1 MSLKK
6 YHRGVLEDLLYASE
20 WWLMDTLHG
29 LIDLKNT
36 FAGKFLATLVSFAL
50 VFSIFNISAFAEGD
64 EQVPATDDTAV
75 EQPATPSGEAGSPD
89 NPESNAGDPGQ
100 GDTGVQPT
108 DPSSGSSE
116 GAEDASGQQSGGQ
129 SSDDVG
135 DPLVVQASEAVVS
148 FVFQNSYAKVADQTV
163 TYPQESLKV
172 ALHKEMKFVPAAD
185 TGYELTAV
193 TAKNASSGEEVA
205 LGKEDGVYTV
215 PADAVDSNLVIE
227 VKSEKEAVP
236 EGDTSLKDEN
246 PAAMLLGSAAA
257 TSNTVKVAVDGTI
270 TLNGSN
276 PGAAAHEWSMQGKE
290 DNPWDLFNSSVQ
302 NIVQVNGGTVYA
314 ITSLSLTGKNSG
326 TITIV
331 HRWGTSKY
339 GSIAVEQGR
348 EAFTVEV
355 GTGGSEVEPE
365 GLVSLS
371 PSVLSLEQFATATLK
386 PVFEPESSY
395 AQLAWSSSDSS
406 VASVNA
412 RGGVTAVNVG
422 QATITAALPGTDFTA
437 SAQVTVTK
445 SQAQGTKAY
454 FYVMRP
460 DAQPGDLGDSSWL
473 YVGEGSINVSNLYNT
488 LGYPFAPGAY
498 DKQMSLD
505 VNNRVISY
513 PDEARIKASIAK
525 LYNVSSDQVEISFTP
540 YKITCPAGA
549 VDENGRP
556 ILGAAGYCYHVDM
569 TVSIKTPEKAS
580 ATYYLWDAD
589 SSGYQPVENYV
600 LDRGDSTSPQ
610 GEYPE
615 SKKDSSGTLYRFDGW
630 YDNEARTGT
639 PVSFPCTV
647 DGGATF
653 YAKYLAMPAYKVFYD
668 GGADDATMVPSD
680 PDVYDVGAR
689 VTVKSAPQRL
699 GYEFTGW
706 LDGANGE
713 MYQPGD
719 LLVMPFEDVT
729 LTAQWVEHVDMVTL
743 TYDANGATGSV
754 PDPEQFEAGT
764 VVPAAD
770 LATGD
775 GLTNGNAT
783 FKGWS
788 ETPDGLTP
796 VESVSMS
803 ADKTLYAIW
812 VETYAIAYEVYTYP
826 NQESATT
833 PDFVETHPQNVP
845 ETVEVKAGTFDDD
858 DSAEAIRAHISVPDT
873 IAYPEYG
880 IEWQNPGDAVSD
892 VDKAYNTSTLD
903 KDANK
908 ITVQYANKVYASE
921 LSDGA
926 VSVKNADGPSSTAL
940 RQGMVT
946 VKTHYVDAS
955 GTEIDHAKLSGS
967 KQAVYAPA
975 VSGANTSAGPV
986 TEQLYFAWQQ
996 NDNKVDLTIADTDAD
1011 DGWMLNSVV
1020 CSDGSGI
1027 VRNTGDAVSFTAVG
1041 GNATVD
1047 IYLTPEYTVNYF
1059 EATGGSTTQLTDK
1072 TQVATLPVAEGR
1084 ASLLPDGIVAADPLS
1099 IQALPEKPGYSY
1111 SGWNTSE
1118 TMDGT
1123 AYAAGSSL
1131 ALSAI
1136 DSATHT
1142 INLYAAGE
1150 LVQYQVSYQW
1160 SGLPDAQ
1167 LYDADGNKTAPQ
1179 LPDTLTGLT
1188 VGDRYDVDGVYAEG
1202 STVYTQDGFGN
1213 RTASYTFG
1221 GWTDPG
1227 DGTISD
1233 HSITVSG
1240 TWAPSAIAVPV
1251 NNVTYD
1257 WGTENVPGG
1266 VALPSAITGLKP
1278 NQHYAIDTDF
1288 SAGTAVNQYDEYGN
1302 VTGVYTFSGW
1312 DDPND
1317 GIMGAD
1323 SVTVTGS
1330 WSYETKDVAAYNV
1343 VYAWDLPSNTSYFDE
1358 NGTALDPLTLPASLT
1373 GLVKGQPYEIDD
1385 TYKADESV
1393 VYLKDA
1399 YGNIDGAYTFKG
1411 WNDPGNGV
1419 MGEANVTVAGTWEF
1433 SPVEVETHSVSYAW
1447 DLPDDVPFFDFAGAS
1462 VDPALPGA
1470 ATGLVSGQPYEVD
1483 SVYGTGSA
1491 VYTHD
1496 EYGNVNGTYTFGGW
1510 TKDGVATSG
1519 TQIMGDADVALEG
1532 AWTYSAQTVT
1542 AYPVTY
1548 EWNLPSGTVFYDQAG
1563 NQTAP
1568 VLPVADPAQ
1577 LVPGQKFTVD
1587 TTYPAEYTVY
1597 THDEYGNV
1605 NGTYTF
1611 GGWDASGE
1619 QTMGSSAVVIHGAW
1633 TPASVSVAAHG
1644 VSYEWTGLPD
1654 DGTGLFSAAGDPLTP
1669 TVPAAKDYVK
1679 GQKYQIDDAYAQGFE
1694 VYTHDAYGNVNGA
1707 YTFSGWKLNDAAMS
1721 GIQTMGDGD
1730 ILYEGEWAYSEKT
1743 VTAHVVSYQ
1752 WNLPLNATYYNAAG
1766 GVDEAV
1772 KPSAVAG
1779 LVSGQPYS
1787 VDAKYASGYTVYTHD
1802 AYGNV
1807 NGSYTFGGWDDPN
1820 GGTMG
1825 DADVTVTGS
1834 WTPAPIEVPANG
1846 VSYEWNGLP
1855 VDGGLFDADGNAAAP
1870 ELPDALENLVKG
1882 QPYTVD
1888 SGYSAGFAVYTHD
1901 AYGNVN
1907 GSYTFGGWTKDGVA
1921 VSGEQTMGDASV
1933 ALSGEWT
1940 YREQAVVSYPVTY
1953 AWDLPENTVFYDATG
1968 SEVALAVPLAEPA
1981 RLVPGQPYTVDTV
1994 YFNGYEVYTHDAYGN
2009 VNGSYTFGGWDA
2021 SGEQTM
2027 GSSAVVIHG
2036 AWTPASVS
2044 VAAHGVSYEW
2054 TGLPDDGTPLFD
2066 AAANPAAPDLPA
2078 ALEGLVKGQPY
2089 AVDGAFVE
2097 GIELYTHDAYGNV
2110 NGSYTFGGWT
2120 KGGSAVSGEQTM
2132 GDADVTLS
2140 GKWSHSDKTVVS
2152 HNVFY
2157 EWDLPEDGACYDQAG
2172 EAVGVVKPSTMP
2184 GLVSGQPYSVDAK
2197 YASGYTVYTHDI
2209 YGNVNG
2215 SYEFGGWDDP
2225 GNGVMDD
2232 ADVTVTGTWTPVPIA
2247 VEEHSV
2253 TYAWSGLPNDGTLF
2267 FDADGNPRTPTLPA
2281 TASYVKGQNYVID
2294 DIYVPNYA
2302 VCTHDAYGNVNGIYT
2317 FRGWDKN
2324 GVRTMGDEDVA
2335 ISGTWEY
2342 SGEAVEKRTV
2352 TYRWDNLPANATF
2365 YDATGSRISLA
2376 VPNSIAGLVPNQTYA
2391 VDSRY
2396 PEGYTVYTHDAYG
2409 NVNGSYTFG
2418 GWTLGGAPVGGTT
2431 QTMGSSDVTV
2441 EGAWAVRGISVDS
2454 HSVTYDWGIDN
2465 VPDGVTLPAS
2475 HESLVPGQPY
2485 SVDATYAAG
2494 YSVNA
2499 TDVFG
2504 NVTGVYTFS
2513 GWTDPGHGVMGD
2525 GDMAITGSW
2534 SYADQSVARY
2544 NVVYGWDLPDN
2555 VYYDAAG
2562 TAVDPTVPASLTGL
2576 VKGQPYT
2583 IDTLFAQ
2590 GYVVYT
2596 QDENGNRNGSY
2607 TFSGWT
2613 DPNNGVMGEADV
2625 TVTGTWSYEAIAVP
2639 VPTPTPAP
2647 TPTTPDT
2654 PIAQA
2659 LPPVI
2664 TGPIDTVAQALQNTY
2679 ETVIG
2684 EEPTPLA
2691 GPEEET
2697 ISDNDTPLAGGFDVH
2712 DPACWVHFYIIL
2724 GMILSALYII
2734 VVVARRRRFIS
2745 VLNGYEDSLF
2755 GRGGNAGGKGVA

>member
-64 EQVPATDDTAV
+64 EQVPATDGTAV

-89 NPESNAGDPGQ
+89 DPESNAGDLGQ
-100 GDTGVQPT
+100 GDTGAQPT
-108 DPSSGSSE
+108 DLSSGSSE
-116 GAEDASGQQSGGQ
+116 GAEDASGQQSDGQ
-129 SSDDVG
+129 SSDDAD

-148 FVFQNSYAKVADQTV
+148 FVFQNSYVKVADQTV
-163 TYPQESLKV
+163 AYPQESLKV
-172 ALHKEMKFVPAAD
+172 ALRKEMKFIAAAD
-185 TGYELTAV
+185 TGYELV
-193 TAKNASSGEEVA
+193 TVAAKNAMSGEEVV
-205 LGKEDGVYTV
+205 LDEKDGTYTV

-227 VKSEKEAVP
+227 AKSEKEAVP

-246 PAAMLLGSAAA
+246 PAAMLLGSAASA
-257 TSNTVKVAVDGTI
+257 SDSVQVAVGGTI

-276 PGAAAHEWSMQGKE
+276 PGAAAHEWSMLGRE
-290 DNPWDLFNSSVQ
+290 NNPWDLLNSAVQ
-302 NIVQVNGGTVYA
+302 NIVQINGGTVYA

-355 GTGGSEVEPE
+355 GTGGSGVEPE

-580 ATYYLWDAD
+580 ATYYLWDAG

-600 LDRGDSTSPQ
+600 LERGDSTSPQ

-630 YDNEARTGT
+630 YDTEARTGT
-639 PVSFPCTV
+639 PVSFPFTV

-706 LDGANGE
+706 LDDADGK

-754 PDPEQFEAGT
+754 PGPEQFEAGT
-764 VVPAAD
+764 VVPATD

-788 ETPDGLTP
+788 EIPDGLTP

-803 ADKTLYAIW
+803 GDKTLYAIW

-826 NQESATT
+826 NQESATA
-833 PDFVETHPQNVP
+833 PDFVEAHPQNVL
-845 ETVEVKAGTFDDD
+845 EIVEVKAGTFDD

-880 IEWQNPGDAVSD
+880 IEWQKPGDAVSD
-892 VDKAYNTSTLD
+892 VDKAYYTSTLD

-908 ITVQYANKVYASE
+908 ITVQYANKVYTSE

-926 VSVKNADGPSSTAL
+926 VSVKNANGPSATAL

-975 VSGANTSAGPV
+975 DLGANTSADPV

-996 NDNKVDLTIADTDAD
+996 ANNKVDLTIADTAAD

-1020 CSDGSGI
+1020 CSDGSGF
-1027 VRNTGDAVSFTAVG
+1027 VRNTGDAVLFTAVG

-1059 EATGGSTTQLTDK
+1059 EVTGGSTTQLTDK

-1167 LYDADGNKTAPQ
+1167 LFDADGNKTAPQ

-1240 TWAPSAIAVPV
+1240 TC
-1251 NNVTYD
+1251 
-1257 WGTENVPGG
+1257 TER
-1266 VALPSAITGLKP
+1266 
-1278 NQHYAIDTDF
+1278 DCR
-1288 SAGTAVNQYDEYGN
+1288 
-1302 VTGVYTFSGW
+1302 
-1312 DDPND
+1312 
-1317 GIMGAD
+1317 
-1323 SVTVTGS
+1323 
-1330 WSYETKDVAAYNV
+1330 
-1343 VYAWDLPSNTSYFDE
+1343 
-1358 NGTALDPLTLPASLT
+1358 
-1373 GLVKGQPYEIDD
+1373 
-1385 TYKADESV
+1385 
-1393 VYLKDA
+1393 
-1399 YGNIDGAYTFKG
+1399 
-1411 WNDPGNGV
+1411 
-1419 MGEANVTVAGTWEF
+1419 
-1433 SPVEVETHSVSYAW
+1433 
-1447 DLPDDVPFFDFAGAS
+1447 
-1462 VDPALPGA
+1462 
-1470 ATGLVSGQPYEVD
+1470 SGQ
-1483 SVYGTGSA
+1483 
-1491 VYTHD
+1491 
-1496 EYGNVNGTYTFGGW
+1496 
-1510 TKDGVATSG
+1510 
-1519 TQIMGDADVALEG
+1519 
-1532 AWTYSAQTVT
+1532 
-1542 AYPVTY
+1542 
-1548 EWNLPSGTVFYDQAG
+1548 
-1563 NQTAP
+1563 
-1568 VLPVADPAQ
+1568 
-1577 LVPGQKFTVD
+1577 
-1587 TTYPAEYTVY
+1587 
-1597 THDEYGNV
+1597 
-1605 NGTYTF
+1605 
-1611 GGWDASGE
+1611 
-1619 QTMGSSAVVIHGAW
+1619 
-1633 TPASVSVAAHG
+1633 
-1644 VSYEWTGLPD
+1644 
-1654 DGTGLFSAAGDPLTP
+1654 
-1669 TVPAAKDYVK
+1669 
-1679 GQKYQIDDAYAQGFE
+1679 
-1694 VYTHDAYGNVNGA
+1694 
-1707 YTFSGWKLNDAAMS
+1707 
-1721 GIQTMGDGD
+1721 
-1730 ILYEGEWAYSEKT
+1730 
-1743 VTAHVVSYQ
+1743 
-1752 WNLPLNATYYNAAG
+1752 
-1766 GVDEAV
+1766 
-1772 KPSAVAG
+1772 
-1779 LVSGQPYS
+1779 
-1787 VDAKYASGYTVYTHD
+1787 
-1802 AYGNV
+1802 
-1807 NGSYTFGGWDDPN
+1807 
-1820 GGTMG
+1820 
-1825 DADVTVTGS
+1825 
-1834 WTPAPIEVPANG
+1834 
-1846 VSYEWNGLP
+1846 
-1855 VDGGLFDADGNAAAP
+1855 
-1870 ELPDALENLVKG
+1870 
-1882 QPYTVD
+1882 
-1888 SGYSAGFAVYTHD
+1888 
-1901 AYGNVN
+1901 
-1907 GSYTFGGWTKDGVA
+1907 
-1921 VSGEQTMGDASV
+1921 
-1933 ALSGEWT
+1933 
-1940 YREQAVVSYPVTY
+1940 
-1953 AWDLPENTVFYDATG
+1953 
-1968 SEVALAVPLAEPA
+1968 
-1981 RLVPGQPYTVDTV
+1981 
-1994 YFNGYEVYTHDAYGN
+1994 
-2009 VNGSYTFGGWDA
+2009 
-2021 SGEQTM
+2021 
-2027 GSSAVVIHG
+2027 
-2036 AWTPASVS
+2036 
-2044 VAAHGVSYEW
+2044 
-2054 TGLPDDGTPLFD
+2054 
-2066 AAANPAAPDLPA
+2066 
-2078 ALEGLVKGQPY
+2078 
-2089 AVDGAFVE
+2089 
-2097 GIELYTHDAYGNV
+2097 
-2110 NGSYTFGGWT
+2110 
-2120 KGGSAVSGEQTM
+2120 
-2132 GDADVTLS
+2132 
-2140 GKWSHSDKTVVS
+2140 
-2152 HNVFY
+2152 
-2157 EWDLPEDGACYDQAG
+2157 
-2172 EAVGVVKPSTMP
+2172 
-2184 GLVSGQPYSVDAK
+2184 
-2197 YASGYTVYTHDI
+2197 
-2209 YGNVNG
+2209 
-2215 SYEFGGWDDP
+2215 
-2225 GNGVMDD
+2225 
-2232 ADVTVTGTWTPVPIA
+2232 
-2247 VEEHSV
+2247 
-2253 TYAWSGLPNDGTLF
+2253 
-2267 FDADGNPRTPTLPA
+2267 
-2281 TASYVKGQNYVID
+2281 
-2294 DIYVPNYA
+2294 
-2302 VCTHDAYGNVNGIYT
+2302 
-2317 FRGWDKN
+2317 
-2324 GVRTMGDEDVA
+2324 
-2335 ISGTWEY
+2335 
-2342 SGEAVEKRTV
+2342 
-2352 TYRWDNLPANATF
+2352 
-2365 YDATGSRISLA
+2365 
-2376 VPNSIAGLVPNQTYA
+2376 
-2391 VDSRY
+2391 
-2396 PEGYTVYTHDAYG
+2396 
-2409 NVNGSYTFG
+2409 
-2418 GWTLGGAPVGGTT
+2418 
-2431 QTMGSSDVTV
+2431 
-2441 EGAWAVRGISVDS
+2441 
-2454 HSVTYDWGIDN
+2454 
-2465 VPDGVTLPAS
+2465 
-2475 HESLVPGQPY
+2475 
-2485 SVDATYAAG
+2485 
-2494 YSVNA
+2494 
-2499 TDVFG
+2499 
-2504 NVTGVYTFS
+2504 
-2513 GWTDPGHGVMGD
+2513 
-2525 GDMAITGSW
+2525 
-2534 SYADQSVARY
+2534 
-2544 NVVYGWDLPDN
+2544 
-2555 VYYDAAG
+2555 
-2562 TAVDPTVPASLTGL
+2562 
-2576 VKGQPYT
+2576 
-2583 IDTLFAQ
+2583 
-2590 GYVVYT
+2590 
-2596 QDENGNRNGSY
+2596 
-2607 TFSGWT
+2607 
-2613 DPNNGVMGEADV
+2613 
-2625 TVTGTWSYEAIAVP
+2625 
-2639 VPTPTPAP
+2639 
-2647 TPTTPDT
+2647 
-2654 PIAQA
+2654 
-2659 LPPVI
+2659 
-2664 TGPIDTVAQALQNTY
+2664 
-2679 ETVIG
+2679 
-2684 EEPTPLA
+2684 
-2691 GPEEET
+2691 
-2697 ISDNDTPLAGGFDVH
+2697 
-2712 DPACWVHFYIIL
+2712 
-2724 GMILSALYII
+2724 
-2734 VVVARRRRFIS
+2734 
-2745 VLNGYEDSLF
+2745 
-2755 GRGGNAGGKGVA
+2755 